1 MGYYEEDEVK
11 GEDLYNDIKDTTDD
25 IKDSLHRTKNN
36 IDKARDTADKIK
48 EMREKLKNAQSGMD
62 NENKTDNL
70 SNHKTEATNPQKN
83 PSNAE
88 SKNGLGS
95 EITGNAKQLSLGDVK
110 VPGSTGGG
118 MPNVSSIGSGA
129 ATSAPTG
136 AASAGATAGAEAG
149 ASAAAGAASAAAGAA
164 GTAVGSG
171 GGAAA
176 GAVAGSVVPGVGTV
190 IGAAAG
196 KVAGDSIGKGVKLV
210 QELKDEA
217 KKAPKG
223 TRSNKKIDKNEY
235 FSGASKKIVIIIM
248 VIFLP
253 IAAIGGSI
261 AALNP
266 VNMINLIGNKLMATV
281 EAIGDDFNDIKNN
294 DGSILEWVAN
304 FCFDVTKGFVQM
316 TKAVGGFFDGADEDT
331 LAMFDP
337 AKDYETS
344 MASYKEALTKY
355 MGDSLELKRNAMTEH
370 LKYTDE
376 DGTVYDIDYSL
387 TSANFDAQGN
397 PFAYANYAALL
408 AAYAV
413 YDYDKK
419 DSTLAKFQD
428 ALKKGEDKMLKVD
441 YQYTDDTGNVN
452 TKTVI
457 TPVPLYNYSE
467 ATVSAGKEMYKGYLE
482 AWQRAYPSG
491 HYNIQA
497 AYIEDL
503 TTQKTNAESELSSAK
518 QRLSIKERRYSNLSK
533 DPNYM
538 TQSQIDSKAAAN
550 KVIYEKKLTEYN
562 KVKGTK
568 YGAQLC
574 DPVLKKDKRT
584 IEQKRKEEMEI
595 AKKEY
600 EKYKNMK
607 SPYAKIEGEI
617 ITLKLEISNKEE
629 NIKNIQS
636 TIDAV
641 SKDLTLASFDKI
653 NFDNLREYHN
663 ITIYAPHVF
672 EDGSPDVDHMI
683 SDIDGETVDAY
694 VEITYNMGE
703 FIYENI
709 GTQTYNGKYYIK
721 SGNTTTLKPIV
732 EDKHYANVSMQIYD
746 ATNALEVFG
755 VDPDAIYPLSE
766 GKGKTPVTNREM
778 YNAYYDVIVAENK
791 LGNGMNVNL
800 GGINEHKCSLSVA
813 QIESYLELAKTT
825 CPSVSKNR
833 LQFIKTALGLTGAIY
848 YQMNGKPTNP
858 GWNDD
863 WWKPVADGY
872 MGLDCSGFVD
882 WAAWTAW
889 DYRELSGG
897 TSGISSNCHVISES
911 DLKPGDLGLKFLGG
925 SNLKEKIYNHVGIYI
940 GKDSEGNNLWV
951 HCAGDEIDTV
961 VINNYSG
968 FKIFVRPPYTE
979 LEMDTRWTDE
989 TISYGNNIA
998 DSDQLYVIAKCMLA
1012 ESGDDVGFQAC
1023 IEATLNNCLTYGP
1036 STCEALYQKCLEPTY
1051 LVHRSY
1057 KDAGGQRHY
1066 VSQYDAIFVLKESDT
1081 LDIEEPQQK
1090 HYDIIMNAIAGQR
1103 TYILDSRVAFWRS
1116 YEIKSLS
1123 GYTFYKTVPETGPD
1137 YAKNNFFYQN

>member
-11 GEDLYNDIKDTTDD
+11 GEDLYNDIQDTTDN

-88 SKNGLGS
+88 SKSGLGN

-118 MPNVSSIGSGA
+118 MPDVSSIGSGA
-129 ATSAPTG
+129 KSATSATTG

-164 GTAVGSG
+164 GTAAGSG

-176 GAVAGSVVPGVGTV
+176 GAVAGSVVPGIGTA

-196 KVAGDSIGKGVKLV
+196 KVAGDTIGKGVKLV

-217 KKAPKG
+217 KKAPKEA
-223 TRSNKKIDKNEY
+223 RSNRKIDKNEY

-253 IAAIGGSI
+253 LAAIGGSI

-266 VNMINLIGNKLMATV
+266 INMINLIGNKLMATV

-294 DGSILEWVAN
+294 DGSILQWVADL
-304 FCFDVTKGFVQM
+304 CFDVTKGFVQM
-316 TKAVGGFFDGADEDT
+316 TKAIGGFFDGADEDT

-355 MGDSLELKRNAMTEH
+355 MGDALELKRTRLPEY

-376 DGTVYDIDYSL
+376 NGKEYEIDYNL
-387 TSANFDAQGN
+387 TMANFSAQGN

-413 YDYDKK
+413 YDYEKK
-419 DSTLAKFQD
+419 DSTLSKFQE
-428 ALKKGEDKMLKVD
+428 ALKNGEDNMLQVN
-441 YQYTDDTGNVN
+441 YTYTDENGSVN
-452 TKTVI
+452 TQRVV
-457 TPVPLYNYSE
+457 TPRPVYNYTE
-467 ATVSAGKEMYKGYLE
+467 IKTMAGRQMYEGYLFTWQE
-482 AWQRAYPSG
+482 ACPDGCEAIQKAYL
-491 HYNIQA
+491 
-497 AYIEDL
+497 EDL
-503 TTQKTNAESELSSAK
+503 NTQKTNKEDEVKKTQDSLNISYRRLNNISSQKGYVSQATIDK
-518 QRLSIKERRYSNLSK
+518 KREEEKADLERAQKMYDDLDDNTRNLVIVTTGKTYEETYKETLDQAQK
-533 DPNYM
+533 DY
-538 TQSQIDSKAAAN
+538 
-550 KVIYEKKLTEYN
+550 
-562 KVKGTK
+562 
-568 YGAQLC
+568 
-574 DPVLKKDKRT
+574 DKW
-584 IEQKRKEEMEI
+584 
-595 AKKEY
+595 
-600 EKYKNMK
+600 KNMT
-607 SPYAKIEGEI
+607 SPSAKIEKQIEEKEATI
-617 ITLKLEISNKEE
+617 KTLNSEISNLETL
-629 NIKNIQS
+629 I
-636 TIDAV
+636 
-641 SKDLTLASFDKI
+641 SKVEKDESLASYDKI
-653 NFDNLREYHN
+653 NFDNLCEGHQ
-663 ITIYAPHVF
+663 ITIYAPTVD
-672 EDGSPDVDHMI
+672 EVGSPDILFMVESEEGRIADEYL
-683 SDIDGETVDAY
+683 DIVHNAEQFTF
-694 VEITYNMGE
+694 EK
-703 FIYENI
+703 I
-709 GTQTYNGKYYIK
+709 GTQTFDGGYYIK
-721 SGNTTTLKPIV
+721 TGNETMVYPIV
-732 EDKHYANVSMQIYD
+732 EDKHYADVSMQIYD
-746 ATNALEVFG
+746 TTNALAVFG

-791 LGNGMNVNL
+791 LGNGMDVNL
-800 GGINEHKCSLSVA
+800 GGINGHSCTLSVA

-833 LQFIKTALGLTGAIY
+833 LQFIKTALGLTGAIP

-858 GWNDD
+858 GWNED

-872 MGLDCSGFVD
+872 MGLDCSGFVE

-911 DLKPGDLGLKFLGG
+911 DLKPGDLGLKFIGG
-925 SNLKEKIYNHVGIYI
+925 SNLTTKVYNHVGIYI

-951 HCAGDEIDTV
+951 HCASGEKSNTV

-989 TISYGNNIA
+989 TISYGNNMA

-1023 IEATLNNCLTYGP
+1023 VEATLNCCLFYGP
-1036 STCEALYQKCLEPTY
+1036 STCEALYQKCLEPSY

-1057 KDAGGQRHY
+1057 KEGGKTHY
-1066 VSQYDAIFVLKESDT
+1066 VNQYDAIFVLKEKE
-1081 LDIEEPQQK
+1081 IEEPQQK
-1090 HYDIIMNAIAGQR
+1090 HYDIITNAIAGQR
-1103 TYILDSRVAFWRS
+1103 TYILDPRVAYWRS
-1116 YEIKSLS
+1116 HDIKSLS
-1123 GYTFYKTVPETGPD
+1123 GYTFYGTFPETGPN